1 MKKTKIILFAAGLLL
16 LAGCGNKPQDNSGT
30 VEKNKTEKEDSGG
43 GIVSSIKDAMNLG
56 KNMECVYTTEVD
68 GKEIKSVM
76 QTDGKNFKST
86 SEIDGKKMYSIMK
99 DEVLYSWGEEMPMA
113 SKIEMSCIK
122 ELEKGMP
129 KKEGE
134 ESKIKDPMEAFDEA
148 TDVSCKPTASVDLS
162 IPTDVQFQDMCE
174 MMKGMAN
181 SFKDMK
187 LPAEASQGR

>member
-1 MKKTKIILFAAGLLL
+1 MKKTKIILFAVGLFL
-16 LAGCGNKPQDNSGT
+16 LAGCGNKPQDTSGAA
-30 VEKNKTEKEDSGG
+30 EKNKTEKEDSGG

-99 DEVLYSWGEEMPMA
+99 DEVSYTWGEGVPVA
-113 SKIEMSCIK
+113 SKLAMSCMK
-122 ELEKGMP
+122 ELEKDMP
-129 KKEGE
+129 KTEGE
-134 ESKIKDPMEAFDEA
+134 ASKIQDPKEAFDEA
-148 TDVSCKPTASVDLS
+148 SDVSCKPISSIDLN
-162 IPTDVQFQDMCE
+162 IPTDVEFQDMCE

-187 LPAEASQGR
+187 LPAGASQGR